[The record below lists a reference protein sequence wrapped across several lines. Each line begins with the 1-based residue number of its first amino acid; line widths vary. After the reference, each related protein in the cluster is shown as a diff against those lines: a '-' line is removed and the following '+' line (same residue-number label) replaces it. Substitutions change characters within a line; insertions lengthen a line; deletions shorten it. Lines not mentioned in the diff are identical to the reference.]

1 MAENTHGTPHSD
13 RKKPAPGTLDVLA
26 PGEGLD
32 AATKQLPRTDAE
44 EDAEGLAAFAALERV
59 RKEKKH
65 KKRVRTLIIVC
76 VIAAAACALILPQLF
91 VSQGTGTI
99 EHMTAAVYKGD
110 LISSVTVSGSAQPV
124 SSTVVTPEV
133 DGIIQDVQVSEGDT
147 VNAGDV
153 LFTLKNDSL
162 DRAVTQA
169 QQDAA
174 SAQRALD
181 DANAAYDQA
190 YRTYKKALNTWNSA
204 KTAEE
209 QTMMQDPD
217 DVWYSTVVPAASSV
231 DAAKTTLANAQQAVA
246 DAQATADKRTVT
258 APVSGSVIAVN
269 AQNGASWGAAAAS
282 GSTTTGPLVQIAD
295 LSQLRVTTSVDEMDI
310 SSLAIGQNATI
321 TFSALPDVVLEGT
334 VERVATASES
344 TDSGY
349 GYGYSSSA
357 TYKVSLIIPAP
368 DPRVKPGMTADATIV
383 TQDVPDS
390 LIVPIAAIHT
400 AEDGSSY
407 VWVLTGD
414 DPSKEDSWEKRTVE
428 VLAKSADEAAI
439 TNVKEGDEVD
449 ISGYD
454 AADSDSSSSPV
465 LGEGATAGSTKVSS

>member
-1 MAENTHGTPHSD
+1 MAENKHVPED
-13 RKKPAPGTLDVLA
+13 RAPKSLNVLA
-26 PGEGLD
+26 PGEGLGKT
-32 AATKQLPRTDAE
+32 AATTQLPHTEAE

-59 RKEKKH
+59 RREKKR
-65 KKRVRTLIIVC
+65 KKRIRTLIIC
-76 VIAAAACALILPQLF
+76 AVIAAAAAAFILPQLF
-91 VSQGTGTI
+91 VSQGTGTTGHVTTSI
-99 EHMTAAVYKGD
+99 YKGD
-110 LISSVTVSGSAQPV
+110 LISSVTVSGSTQPV

-133 DGIIQDVQVSEGDT
+133 DGIIQDVRVSEGDT

-153 LFTLKNDSL
+153 LFILKNDSL

-169 QQDAA
+169 QQEAA

-269 AQNGASWGAAAAS
+269 AQNGAPWGGAAAS

-295 LSQLRVTTSVDEMDI
+295 LSQLRITTSVDEMDI
-310 SSLAIGQNATI
+310 SSLAIGQSATV
-321 TFSALPDVVLEGT
+321 TFSALPDVTLEGT

-344 TDSGY
+344 SESY
-349 GYGYSSSA
+349 GYGYSGTA

-390 LIVPIAAIHT
+390 LIVPIAALHE

-407 VWVLTGD
+407 VWILKGD
-414 DPSKEDSWEKRTVE
+414 DPSQEGSWEKRTVE
-428 VLAKSADEAAI
+428 ILAKNADEAAI

-454 AADSDSSSSPV
+454 AADSDSSSSPA
-465 LGEGATAGSTKVSS
+465 LDEGATAGATKVSS

>member
-1 MAENTHGTPHSD
+1 MAENKHVPED
-13 RKKPAPGTLDVLA
+13 RAPKSLNVLA
-26 PGEGLD
+26 PGEGLGKT
-32 AATKQLPRTDAE
+32 AATTQLPHTEAE

-59 RKEKKH
+59 RREKKR
-65 KKRVRTLIIVC
+65 KKRIRTLIIC
-76 VIAAAACALILPQLF
+76 AVIAAAAAAFILPQLF
-91 VSQGTGTI
+91 VSQGTGTTG
-99 EHMTAAVYKGD
+99 HVTTSVYKGD
-110 LISSVTVSGSAQPV
+110 LISSVTVSGSTQPV

-133 DGIIQDVQVSEGDT
+133 DGIIQDVRVSEGDT

-153 LFTLKNDSL
+153 LFILKNDSL

-169 QQDAA
+169 QQEAA

-269 AQNGASWGAAAAS
+269 AQNGAPWGTAAAS
-282 GSTTTGPLVQIAD
+282 GSATTGPLVQIAD
-295 LSQLRVTTSVDEMDI
+295 LSQLRITTSVDEMDI
-310 SSLAIGQNATI
+310 PSLAIGQSATV
-321 TFSALPDVVLEGT
+321 TFSALPDVTLEGT

-344 TDSGY
+344 SESYGY
-349 GYGYSSSA
+349 GYGGTA

-390 LIVPIAAIHT
+390 LIVPIAALHE

-407 VWVLTGD
+407 VWILKGD
-414 DPSKEDSWEKRTVE
+414 DPSQEGSWEKRTVE
-428 VLAKSADEAAI
+428 ILAKNADEAAI
-439 TNVKEGDEVD
+439 TNVNEGDEVD

-454 AADSDSSSSPV
+454 AADSDSSSSPA
-465 LGEGATAGSTKVSS
+465 LGEGATAGATKVSS

>member
-1 MAENTHGTPHSD
+1 MAENKHVPED
-13 RKKPAPGTLDVLA
+13 RAPKPLNVLA
-26 PGEGLD
+26 PSEGLGKT
-32 AATKQLPRTDAE
+32 AATTQLPRTEAE

-59 RKEKKH
+59 RREKKR
-65 KKRVRTLIIVC
+65 KKRIRALIIC
-76 VIAAAACALILPQLF
+76 AVIAAAAAAFILPQF
-91 VSQGTGTI
+91 FASQGTGTI
-99 EHMTAAVYKGD
+99 GHVTTFVYKGD
-110 LISSVTVSGSAQPV
+110 LISSVTVSGSAQPA

-133 DGIIQDVQVSEGDT
+133 DGIIQDVRVSEGDT

-169 QQDAA
+169 QQEAA

-190 YRTYKKALNTWNSA
+190 YRTYKKALNNWNSA

-231 DAAKTTLANAQQAVA
+231 DAAKTTLANAQQALA

-282 GSTTTGPLVQIAD
+282 GSATTGPLVQIAD

-310 SSLAIGQNATI
+310 SSLAIGQSATV
-321 TFSALPDVVLEGT
+321 TFSALPDVTLEGT

-344 TDSGY
+344 SES
-349 GYGYSSSA
+349 YGYSSTA
-357 TYKVSLIIPAP
+357 TYKVSLIITAP

-390 LIVPIAAIHT
+390 LIVPIAALRE

-407 VWVLTGD
+407 VWILKGD
-414 DPSKEDSWEKRTVE
+414 DPSQEGSWEKRTVE
-428 VLAKSADEAAI
+428 ILAKNADEAAI

-454 AADSDSSSSPV
+454 AADSDSSSSPA
-465 LGEGATAGSTKVSS
+465 LGEGATAGATKVSS

>member
-1 MAENTHGTPHSD
+1 MAENKHVPEDSAP
-13 RKKPAPGTLDVLA
+13 KPLNVLA
-26 PGEGLD
+26 PGEGLGKT
-32 AATKQLPRTDAE
+32 AATTQLPRTEAE

-59 RKEKKH
+59 RREKKR
-65 KKRVRTLIIVC
+65 KKRIRTLIIC
-76 VIAAAACALILPQLF
+76 AVIAAAAAAFILPQLF

-99 EHMTAAVYKGD
+99 EHVTTFVYKGD
-110 LISSVTVSGSAQPV
+110 LISSVMVSGSAQPV

-169 QQDAA
+169 QQEAA

-181 DANAAYDQA
+181 DAN
-190 YRTYKKALNTWNSA
+190 
-204 KTAEE
+204 
-209 QTMMQDPD
+209 
-217 DVWYSTVVPAASSV
+217 AASSV

-282 GSTTTGPLVQIAD
+282 GSATTGPLVQIAD

-310 SSLAIGQNATI
+310 SSLAIGQSATV
-321 TFSALPDVVLEGT
+321 TFSALPDVTLEGT

-344 TDSGY
+344 SESY
-349 GYGYSSSA
+349 GYGYSSTA

-390 LIVPIAAIHT
+390 LIVPIAALHE

-407 VWVLTGD
+407 VWILKDD
-414 DPSKEDSWEKRTVE
+414 DPAQEGSWEKRTVE
-428 VLAKSADEAAI
+428 ILAKNADEAAI

-454 AADSDSSSSPV
+454 AADSDSSSSPA
-465 LGEGATAGSTKVSS
+465 LGEGATAGATKVSS

>member
-1 MAENTHGTPHSD
+1 MAENKHVPED
-13 RKKPAPGTLDVLA
+13 RAPKSLNVLA
-26 PGEGLD
+26 PGEGLGKT
-32 AATKQLPRTDAE
+32 AATTQLPHTEAE

-59 RKEKKH
+59 RREKKR
-65 KKRVRTLIIVC
+65 KKRIRTLIIC
-76 VIAAAACALILPQLF
+76 AVIATAAAAFILPQLF
-91 VSQGTGTI
+91 VSQGTGTTGHVTTSI
-99 EHMTAAVYKGD
+99 YKGD
-110 LISSVTVSGSAQPV
+110 LISSVTVSGSTQPV

-133 DGIIQDVQVSEGDT
+133 DGIIQDVRVSEGDT

-153 LFTLKNDSL
+153 LFILKNDSL

-169 QQDAA
+169 QQEAA

-269 AQNGASWGAAAAS
+269 AQNGAPWGGAAAS

-295 LSQLRVTTSVDEMDI
+295 LSQLRITTSVDEMDI
-310 SSLAIGQNATI
+310 SSLAIGQSATV
-321 TFSALPDVVLEGT
+321 TFSALPDVTLEGT

-344 TDSGY
+344 SESY
-349 GYGYSSSA
+349 GYGYSGTA

-390 LIVPIAAIHT
+390 LIVPIAALHE

-407 VWVLTGD
+407 VWILKGD
-414 DPSKEDSWEKRTVE
+414 DPSQEGSWEKRTVE
-428 VLAKSADEAAI
+428 ILAKNADEAAI

-454 AADSDSSSSPV
+454 AADSDSSSSPA
-465 LGEGATAGSTKVSS
+465 LDEGATAGATKVSS

>member
-1 MAENTHGTPHSD
+1 MAENKHVPED
-13 RKKPAPGTLDVLA
+13 RAPKSLNVLA
-26 PGEGLD
+26 PGEGLGKT
-32 AATKQLPRTDAE
+32 AATTQLPHTEAE

-59 RKEKKH
+59 RREKKR
-65 KKRVRTLIIVC
+65 KKRIRTLIIC
-76 VIAAAACALILPQLF
+76 AVIAAAAAAFILPQLF
-91 VSQGTGTI
+91 VSQGTGTTG
-99 EHMTAAVYKGD
+99 HVTTSVYKGD
-110 LISSVTVSGSAQPV
+110 LISSVTVSGSTQPV

-133 DGIIQDVQVSEGDT
+133 DGIIQDVRVSEGDT

-153 LFTLKNDSL
+153 LFILKNDSL

-169 QQDAA
+169 QQEAD

-269 AQNGASWGAAAAS
+269 AQNGAPWGAATS
-282 GSTTTGPLVQIAD
+282 GSATTGPLVQIAD
-295 LSQLRVTTSVDEMDI
+295 LSQLRITTSVDEMDI
-310 SSLAIGQNATI
+310 SSLAIGQSATV
-321 TFSALPDVVLEGT
+321 TFSALPDVTLEGT

-344 TDSGY
+344 SESYGY
-349 GYGYSSSA
+349 GYGGTA

-390 LIVPIAAIHT
+390 LIVPIAALHE

-407 VWVLTGD
+407 VWILKGD
-414 DPSKEDSWEKRTVE
+414 DPSQEGSWEKRTVE
-428 VLAKSADEAAI
+428 ILAKNADEAAI

-454 AADSDSSSSPV
+454 AADSDSSSSPA
-465 LGEGATAGSTKVSS
+465 LDEGATAGATKVSS

>member
-1 MAENTHGTPHSD
+1 MAENKHVPED
-13 RKKPAPGTLDVLA
+13 RAPKSLNVLA
-26 PGEGLD
+26 PGEGLGKT
-32 AATKQLPRTDAE
+32 AATTQLPRTEAE

-59 RKEKKH
+59 RREKKR
-65 KKRVRTLIIVC
+65 KKRIRTLIIC
-76 VIAAAACALILPQLF
+76 AVIATAAAAFILPQLF
-91 VSQGTGTI
+91 VSQGTGTTGHVTTSI
-99 EHMTAAVYKGD
+99 YKGD
-110 LISSVTVSGSAQPV
+110 LISSVTVSGSTQPV

-133 DGIIQDVQVSEGDT
+133 DGIIQDVRVSEGDT

-153 LFTLKNDSL
+153 LFILKNDSL

-169 QQDAA
+169 QQEAA

-269 AQNGASWGAAAAS
+269 AQNGAPWGGAAAS

-295 LSQLRVTTSVDEMDI
+295 LSQLRITTSVDEMDI
-310 SSLAIGQNATI
+310 SSLAIGQSATV
-321 TFSALPDVVLEGT
+321 TFSALPDVTLEGT

-344 TDSGY
+344 SESY
-349 GYGYSSSA
+349 GYGYSGTA

-390 LIVPIAAIHT
+390 LIVPIAALHE

-407 VWVLTGD
+407 VWILKGD
-414 DPSKEDSWEKRTVE
+414 DPSQEGSWEKRTVE
-428 VLAKSADEAAI
+428 ILAKNADEAAI

-454 AADSDSSSSPV
+454 AADSDSSSSPA
-465 LGEGATAGSTKVSS
+465 LDEGATAGATKVSS

>member
-1 MAENTHGTPHSD
+1 MAENKHVPED
-13 RKKPAPGTLDVLA
+13 RAPKPLNVLA
-26 PGEGLD
+26 PGEGLGKT
-32 AATKQLPRTDAE
+32 AATTQLPRTEAE

-59 RKEKKH
+59 RREKKR
-65 KKRVRTLIIVC
+65 KKRIRALIIC
-76 VIAAAACALILPQLF
+76 AVIAAAAAAFILPQF
-91 VSQGTGTI
+91 FASQGTGTI
-99 EHMTAAVYKGD
+99 GHVTTFVYKGD
-110 LISSVTVSGSAQPV
+110 LISSVTVSGSAQPA

-133 DGIIQDVQVSEGDT
+133 DGIIQDVRVSEGDT

-169 QQDAA
+169 QQEVA

-190 YRTYKKALNTWNSA
+190 YRTYKKALNNWNSA

-231 DAAKTTLANAQQAVA
+231 DAAKTTLANAQQALA

-282 GSTTTGPLVQIAD
+282 GSATTGPLVQIAD

-310 SSLAIGQNATI
+310 SSLAIGQSATV
-321 TFSALPDVVLEGT
+321 TFSALPDVTLEGT

-344 TDSGY
+344 SEN
-349 GYGYSSSA
+349 YGYSSTA
-357 TYKVSLIIPAP
+357 TYKVSFIIPAP

-390 LIVPIAAIHT
+390 LIVPIAALRE

-407 VWVLTGD
+407 VWILKGD
-414 DPSKEDSWEKRTVE
+414 DPSQEGSWEKRTVE
-428 VLAKSADEAAI
+428 ILAKNADEAAI

-454 AADSDSSSSPV
+454 AADSDSSSSPA
-465 LGEGATAGSTKVSS
+465 LGEGATAGATKVSS

>member
-1 MAENTHGTPHSD
+1 MAENKHVPED
-13 RKKPAPGTLDVLA
+13 RAPKPLNVLA
-26 PGEGLD
+26 PGEGLGKT
-32 AATKQLPRTDAE
+32 AATTQLPRTEAE

-59 RKEKKH
+59 RREKKR
-65 KKRVRTLIIVC
+65 KKRIRALIIC
-76 VIAAAACALILPQLF
+76 AVIAAAAAAFILPQF
-91 VSQGTGTI
+91 FASQGTGTI
-99 EHMTAAVYKGD
+99 GHVTTFVYKGD
-110 LISSVTVSGSAQPV
+110 LISSVTVSGSAQPA

-133 DGIIQDVQVSEGDT
+133 DGIIQDVRVSEGDT

-169 QQDAA
+169 QQEAA

-231 DAAKTTLANAQQAVA
+231 DAAKTTLANAQQALA

-282 GSTTTGPLVQIAD
+282 GSATTGPLVQIAD

-310 SSLAIGQNATI
+310 SSLAIGQSATV
-321 TFSALPDVVLEGT
+321 TFSALPDVTLEGT

-344 TDSGY
+344 SES
-349 GYGYSSSA
+349 YGYSSTA
-357 TYKVSLIIPAP
+357 TYKVSFIIPAP

-390 LIVPIAAIHT
+390 LIVPIAALRE
-400 AEDGSSY
+400 AEDGSSH
-407 VWVLTGD
+407 VWKHKGD
-414 DPSKEDSWEKRTVE
+414 DPSQEGSWEKRTVE
-428 VLAKSADEAAI
+428 ILAKNADEAAI

-454 AADSDSSSSPV
+454 AADSDSSSSPA
-465 LGEGATAGSTKVSS
+465 LGEGATAGATKVSS

>member
-1 MAENTHGTPHSD
+1 MAENEHVPED
-13 RKKPAPGTLDVLA
+13 RAPKPLNVLA
-26 PGEGLD
+26 PGEGLGKT
-32 AATKQLPRTDAE
+32 AATTQLPRTEAE

-59 RKEKKH
+59 RREKKR
-65 KKRVRTLIIVC
+65 KKRIRALIIC
-76 VIAAAACALILPQLF
+76 AVIAAAAAALILPQF
-91 VSQGTGTI
+91 FASQGTGTI
-99 EHMTAAVYKGD
+99 EHVTTFVYKGD

-133 DGIIQDVQVSEGDT
+133 DGIIQDVRVSEGDT

-169 QQDAA
+169 QQEAA

-282 GSTTTGPLVQIAD
+282 GSATTGPLVQIAD

-310 SSLAIGQNATI
+310 SSLAIGQSATV
-321 TFSALPDVVLEGT
+321 TFSALPDVTLEGT

-344 TDSGY
+344 SESY
-349 GYGYSSSA
+349 GYGYSSTA

-390 LIVPIAAIHT
+390 LIVPIAALHE

-407 VWVLTGD
+407 VWILKGD
-414 DPSKEDSWEKRTVE
+414 DPSQEGSWEKRTVE
-428 VLAKSADEAAI
+428 ILAKNADEAAI

-454 AADSDSSSSPV
+454 AADSDSSSSPA
-465 LGEGATAGSTKVSS
+465 LDEGATAGSTKVSS

>member
-1 MAENTHGTPHSD
+1 MAENKHVPED
-13 RKKPAPGTLDVLA
+13 RAPKSLNVLA
-26 PGEGLD
+26 PGEGLGKTA
-32 AATKQLPRTDAE
+32 AATQLPRTEAE

-59 RKEKKH
+59 RREKKR
-65 KKRVRTLIIVC
+65 KKRIRTLIIC
-76 VIAAAACALILPQLF
+76 AVIAAAAAAFILPQLF
-91 VSQGTGTI
+91 VSQGTDTI
-99 EHMTAAVYKGD
+99 GHVTTSVYKGD
-110 LISSVTVSGSAQPV
+110 LISSVTVSGSTQPV

-133 DGIIQDVQVSEGDT
+133 DGIIQDVRVSEGDT

-153 LFTLKNDSL
+153 LFILKNDSL

-169 QQDAA
+169 QQEAA

-209 QTMMQDPD
+209 QTTMQDPD

-269 AQNGASWGAAAAS
+269 AQNGAPWGDSAAS
-282 GSTTTGPLVQIAD
+282 GSATTGPLVQIAD
-295 LSQLRVTTSVDEMDI
+295 LSQLRITTSVDEMDI
-310 SSLAIGQNATI
+310 SSLAIGQSATV
-321 TFSALPDVVLEGT
+321 TFSALPDVTLEGT

-344 TDSGY
+344 SESY
-349 GYGYSSSA
+349 GYGYSSTA

-368 DPRVKPGMTADATIV
+368 DPRVKPGMTADAYIV

-390 LIVPIAAIHT
+390 LIVPIAALHE

-407 VWVLTGD
+407 VWILKGD
-414 DPSKEDSWEKRTVE
+414 DPSQEGSWEKRTVE
-428 VLAKSADEAAI
+428 ILAKNADEAAI

-454 AADSDSSSSPV
+454 AADSDSSSSPA
-465 LGEGATAGSTKVSS
+465 LDEGATADATKVSS

>member
-1 MAENTHGTPHSD
+1 MAENKHVPEDGAP
-13 RKKPAPGTLDVLA
+13 KPLDVLA
-26 PGEGLD
+26 PGEGLGKT
-32 AATKQLPRTDAE
+32 AATTQLPRAEAE

-65 KKRVRTLIIVC
+65 KKRVRTLIIC
-76 VIAAAACALILPQLF
+76 AVIAVAACALILPQVF
-91 VSQGTGTI
+91 AAQSTNTV
-99 EHMTAAVYKGD
+99 EHVIASVYKGD

-147 VNAGDV
+147 VNAGDL
-153 LFTLKNDSL
+153 LFTIKNDSL

-169 QQDAA
+169 QQEAA
-174 SAQRALD
+174 SSQRALD

-190 YRTYKKALNTWNSA
+190 YRTYKKALDTWNAA

-209 QTMMQDPD
+209 QSTMQDPD

-231 DAAKTTLANAQQAVA
+231 DAAKTTLANAQQAVT
-246 DAQATADKRTVT
+246 DAQATADKRRVT

-269 AQNGASWGAAAAS
+269 AQNGASWGAGSATGSAS
-282 GSTTTGPLVQIAD
+282 SGPLVQIAN

-321 TFSALPDVVLEGT
+321 TFSALPDVTLDGT

-344 TDSGY
+344 SDSGY

-390 LIVPIAAIHT
+390 LIVPIAALHE
-400 AEDGSSY
+400 ADDGTSY
-407 VWVLTGD
+407 VWVLVGD
-414 DPSKEDSWEKRTVE
+414 DAAKEESWEKRTVE
-428 VLAKSADEAAI
+428 ILAKSADEAAI
-439 TNVKEGDEVD
+439 TNVKEGDGVD
-449 ISGYD
+449 VSGYD
-454 AADSDSSSSPV
+454 ALDSSSSSSPA
-465 LGEGATAGSTKVSS
+465 LGESGTAGAVKVSS

>member
-1 MAENTHGTPHSD
+1 MAENKHVPED
-13 RKKPAPGTLDVLA
+13 RAPKSLNVLA
-26 PGEGLD
+26 PGEGLGKT
-32 AATKQLPRTDAE
+32 AATTQLPRTEAE

-59 RKEKKH
+59 RREKKR
-65 KKRVRTLIIVC
+65 KKRIRTLIIC
-76 VIAAAACALILPQLF
+76 AVIAAAAAAFILPQLF
-91 VSQGTGTI
+91 VSQGTGTTG
-99 EHMTAAVYKGD
+99 HVTTSVYKGD

-133 DGIIQDVQVSEGDT
+133 DGIIQDVRVSEGDT

-153 LFTLKNDSL
+153 LFILKNDSL

-169 QQDAA
+169 QQEAA

-190 YRTYKKALNTWNSA
+190 YRMYKKALNTWNSA

-282 GSTTTGPLVQIAD
+282 GSATTGPLVQIAD
-295 LSQLRVTTSVDEMDI
+295 LSQLRITTSVDEMDI
-310 SSLAIGQNATI
+310 SSLAIGQSATV
-321 TFSALPDVVLEGT
+321 TFSALPDVTLEGT

-344 TDSGY
+344 SESY
-349 GYGYSSSA
+349 GYGYSSTA

-390 LIVPIAAIHT
+390 LIVPIAALHE

-407 VWVLTGD
+407 VWILKGD
-414 DPSKEDSWEKRTVE
+414 DPSQEGSWEKRTVE
-428 VLAKSADEAAI
+428 ILAKNADEAAI

-454 AADSDSSSSPV
+454 AADSDSSSSPA
-465 LGEGATAGSTKVSS
+465 LDEGATAGATKVSS